1 MKERKAARRARQLVG
16 KNKGRWTGEE
26 RREYYVFLK
35 IYEQFFVSKEHRRND
50 KVFRMMANHV
60 STRTPDQCRTHH
72 QKLEFKHFKLNKI
85 LESLKNEFG
94 EIEYEEIIKK
104 CEMASTNVDS
114 PTTVQQR
121 DATLFETENAR
132 FIPNDEPFDY
142 G

>member
-16 KNKGRWTGEE
+16 KNKGRWTAEE

-60 STRTPDQCRTHH
+60 RTRTPDQCRTHH

-85 LESLKNEFG
+85 LESLKIEFG
-94 EIEYEEIIKK
+94 EIEY
-104 CEMASTNVDS
+104 
-114 PTTVQQR
+114 
-121 DATLFETENAR
+121 
-132 FIPNDEPFDY
+132 
-142 G
+142 